1 MARARCR
8 QNRFVSGFFTMSALN
23 RRRELSAG
31 DANVIDAIADAVAN
45 YLTLITVAVSLLVP
59 SLWISAAAGV
69 TVAMIGVIAFS
80 HAHPGSQVV
89 AAWLIAQV
97 ATACITNFIR
107 RLGTAKS

>member
-1 MARARCR
+1 MVCFRRL
-8 QNRFVSGFFTMSALN
+8 QNRFVCGFFTIVALN
-23 RRRELSAG
+23 RRRKLSAS
-31 DANVIDAIADAVAN
+31 DADMIDAIANAVAN

-69 TVAMIGVIAFS
+69 TVAMIGVIAFTHTQPS
-80 HAHPGSQVV
+80 SQVV

-97 ATACITNFIR
+97 ATACITNFLR